1 MDRLRVRGTKP
12 HPGTQL
18 PRTQL
23 PLPALEISDIVR
35 PSSNDSGATTFP
47 ESKTNPSS
55 HIDAAV
61 PEKEDK
67 RTPCNMLPTRKVRFF
82 LTPPSSPEELT
93 ADSSEPRTSVPTS
106 EDELVYVSPIDNL
119 PLATFPTQDTLRSA
133 HGFDD
138 QLAGGLVT
146 ATPRPSDTNALGLS
160 LGDPYGEHEATRA
173 ERHVLR
179 TVDTWEDICENL
191 CCVLEV
197 SAVLADLECTLV
209 AGSMGAAHSEAES
222 YGAMGRKP
230 FARHGSGR
238 LWNCRVFHSMAF

>member
-1 MDRLRVRGTKP
+1 
-12 HPGTQL
+12 
-18 PRTQL
+18 
-23 PLPALEISDIVR
+23 
-35 PSSNDSGATTFP
+35 
-47 ESKTNPSS
+47 
-55 HIDAAV
+55 
-61 PEKEDK
+61 
-67 RTPCNMLPTRKVRFF
+67 MLPIRKVRFF

-119 PLATFPTQDTLRSA
+119 PLATFPFPTRDALRSA
-133 HGFDD
+133 HGIDD

-146 ATPRPSDTNALGLS
+146 ATPRPSDTNVLGLS
-160 LGDPYGEHEATRA
+160 LGAPYGEHEATRA
-173 ERHVLR
+173 ERYVLR
-179 TVDTWEDICENL
+179 TMDTWEEICENL

-222 YGAMGRKP
+222 FGAMGRRP
-230 FARHGSGR
+230 FARGG